1 MATPKVK
8 SLEGF
13 TVERILSEDAP
24 SKSVA
29 ILGTFSDSKDGDKAI
44 VKLSKRHFQL
54 DSLHDLFQSGP
65 SLQLDFE
72 NDIYS
77 KFSALADPKFNQ
89 ITVDTIYP
97 CTAKH
102 IAKHTAATTLMFTE
116 TSEMYHDTVQPYIKG
131 LPTSQIQWVHN
142 ILEGTKEADRV
153 IMRDDDPLTGFTLLP
168 DLKWD
173 QSQTEQLYCVAIVNR
188 RDLASIRDLR
198 QEHMGLLSNIMNAG
212 CSAIKEKFGV
222 DASQLKI
229 YFHYYP
235 SYFHLHCHFSHT
247 SLGSIGNG
255 AGKGHL
261 LADVMNNIKLFGSD
275 YYQRTSLAVE
285 VRQDSELINLFQNE
299 TQAGKKRA
307 IADI

>member
-77 KFSALADPKFNQ
+77 KVAAPFIYAILGSLLQGDNSNVRVGCTIAALFKKLTLLLRDLSQFSALADPKFNQ

-173 QSQTEQLYCVAIVNR
+173 QSQVTGTYTCPLVMQL
-188 RDLASIRDLR
+188 
-198 QEHMGLLSNIMNAG
+198 
-212 CSAIKEKFGV
+212 
-222 DASQLKI
+222 LKL
-229 YFHYYP
+229 YP
-235 SYFHLHCHFSHT
+235 SHPT
-247 SLGSIGNG
+247 
-255 AGKGHL
+255 
-261 LADVMNNIKLFGSD
+261 DLFC
-275 YYQRTSLAVE
+275 VE
-285 VRQDSELINLFQNE
+285 VTGGVLPSWW
-299 TQAGKKRA
+299 T
-307 IADI
+307 